1 MRNGETYNSLHFPYQ
16 LPIFYYRPAPN
27 LPKCPKIHFLCL
39 CPGLTLVPAWFLP
52 SHFLQRDPAHS
63 PTIVLLLYLGFPG
76 WEHIQLKLYSAFLAQ
91 TSTFLYYKPTMLEQW
106 SPVTPSL
113 PLIFRC
119 FSIWNICSKWWVY
132 IQKYDNGLISPQTEF
147 NIKPYNV
154 VFICRTSARDSEEVA
169 KWWLWVSVAPPS
181 LQIR

>member
-76 WEHIQLKLYSAFLAQ
+76 WKHIQLKLYSAFLARW
-91 TSTFLYYKPTMLEQW
+91 STFIYYQPTLLEPPSTLISTGD
-106 SPVTPSL
+106 SPMTPSL
-113 PLIFRC
+113 PLTFRC
-119 FSIWNICSKWWVY
+119 FSISEKT
-132 IQKYDNGLISPQTEF
+132 DSIS
-147 NIKPYNV
+147 
-154 VFICRTSARDSEEVA
+154 
-169 KWWLWVSVAPPS
+169 
-181 LQIR
+181 